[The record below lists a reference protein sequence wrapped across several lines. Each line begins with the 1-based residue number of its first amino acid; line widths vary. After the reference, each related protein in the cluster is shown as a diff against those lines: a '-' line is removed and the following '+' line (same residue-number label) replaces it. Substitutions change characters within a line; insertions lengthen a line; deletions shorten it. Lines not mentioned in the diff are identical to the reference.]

1 MPCAN
6 ILFTPSYKK
15 DGKSVYWHIRITNK
29 ITHNETPETL
39 SHSAQSD
46 PFFLYLL
53 DRCRHFLSILP
64 VYVTPLMII
73 RSVQQLVSGEKVVC
87 KHTWVPFDKISPSL
101 PMAVIASEDNRFA
114 SHNGFD
120 MIEIK
125 KAMKENETRKKK
137 RGASTISQQTAKNVF
152 LWPQSSWI
160 RKGFEVYFT
169 FLIETCWSKERI
181 MEVYLNSIE
190 MGKGIYGAQAT
201 AKYKFKTTAAK
212 LTRGQCAL
220 IAATL
225 PNPIRF
231 DSAHPSPYIKR
242 RQGQILR
249 LMNLVPKF
257 PPVDKEKAKGQDT
270 KKQKNK
276 KKKK

>member
-1 MPCAN
+1 MKLRKPFRILRN
-6 ILFTPSYKK
+6 LILF
-15 DGKSVYWHIRITNK
+15 
-29 ITHNETPETL
+29 
-39 SHSAQSD
+39 
-46 PFFLYLL
+46 FFIS
-53 DRCRHFLSILP
+53 SIGAVIFYRFVP

-137 RGASTISQQTAKNVF
+137 LGASTISQQTAKNVF

-169 FLIETCWSKERI
+169 FLIETCWSK
-181 MEVYLNSIE
+181 
-190 MGKGIYGAQAT
+190 
-201 AKYKFKTTAAK
+201 
-212 LTRGQCAL
+212 
-220 IAATL
+220 
-225 PNPIRF
+225 
-231 DSAHPSPYIKR
+231 
-242 RQGQILR
+242 
-249 LMNLVPKF
+249 
-257 PPVDKEKAKGQDT
+257 
-270 KKQKNK
+270 
-276 KKKK
+276 

>member
-1 MPCAN
+1 MKLRKPFRILRN
-6 ILFTPSYKK
+6 LILF
-15 DGKSVYWHIRITNK
+15 
-29 ITHNETPETL
+29 
-39 SHSAQSD
+39 
-46 PFFLYLL
+46 FFIS
-53 DRCRHFLSILP
+53 SIGAVIFYRFVP

-190 MGKGIYGAQAT
+190 MGEGIYGAQAT

>member
-46 PFFLYLL
+46 PFF
-53 DRCRHFLSILP
+53 FISSIGAVIFYRFVP

-225 PNPIRF
+225 PNQY
-231 DSAHPSPYIKR
+231 DSTRHTPHLISNDAKD
-242 RQGQILR
+242 
-249 LMNLVPKF
+249 KF
-257 PPVDKEKAKGQDT
+257 CD
-270 KKQKNK
+270 
-276 KKKK
+276 

>member
-1 MPCAN
+1 MKLRKPFRILRN
-6 ILFTPSYKK
+6 LILF
-15 DGKSVYWHIRITNK
+15 
-29 ITHNETPETL
+29 
-39 SHSAQSD
+39 
-46 PFFLYLL
+46 FFIS
-53 DRCRHFLSILP
+53 SIGAVIFYRFVP

-73 RSVQQLVSGEKVVC
+73 RSVQQLTSGEKVIC
-87 KHTWVPFDKISPSL
+87 KHTWVPFNKISPSL

-125 KAMKENETRKKK
+125 KAMKK

-169 FLIETCWSKERI
+169 FLIERCWSKERI

-231 DSAHPSPYIKR
+231 DSARPSPYIKR

-257 PPVDKEKAKGQDT
+257 PSADKKKEQGKDT
-270 KKQKNK
+270 KSPQNK

>member
-1 MPCAN
+1 MKLRKPFRILRN
-6 ILFTPSYKK
+6 LILF
-15 DGKSVYWHIRITNK
+15 
-29 ITHNETPETL
+29 
-39 SHSAQSD
+39 
-46 PFFLYLL
+46 FFIS
-53 DRCRHFLSILP
+53 SIGAVIFYRFVP

-73 RSVQQLVSGEKVVC
+73 RSVQQLTSGEKVIC
-87 KHTWVPFDKISPSL
+87 KHTWVPFNKISPSL

-125 KAMKENETRKKK
+125 KAMKENETRKRK

-152 LWPQSSWI
+152 LWPQSSWV
-160 RKGFEVYFT
+160 RKGLEVYFT
-169 FLIETCWSKERI
+169 FLIELFWSKERI

-190 MGKGIYGAQAT
+190 MGNGIYGAQAT
-201 AKYKFKTTAAK
+201 AKVKFGTTAAQ

-231 DSAHPSPYIKR
+231 NSAKPSSYILKR
-242 RQGQILR
+242 QNQILR

-257 PPVDKEKAKGQDT
+257 PSEEKAVE
-270 KKQKNK
+270 KKKSKNK
-276 KKKK
+276 KGK